1 MNLHFIICTTFLI
14 ADVSFPKKL
23 ILTLFGQVNWERCEG
38 TYTFIFCNC
47 GRPVNGK
54 PHWLQENG
62 QNSLWYDKKFSNWKI
77 GPKIYM
83 GSSNCCMYSAHDVFI
98 SHSWYFFVDNNPN
111 RIFTTTNIFITTKPL
126 ESQCLITPI
135 NARPTGN

>member
-1 MNLHFIICTTFLI
+1 MI
-14 ADVSFPKKL
+14 ADVSFPKRL
-23 ILTLFGQVNWERCEG
+23 IITLFGKAKDTCCTEG
-38 TYTFIFCNC
+38 IYILCNC

-98 SHSWYFFVDNNPN
+98 SHSWYFFVDNNPKP
-111 RIFTTTNIFITTKPL
+111 IFTTTNIFITTKPL
-126 ESQCLITPI
+126 ESQCPITPI
-135 NARPTGN
+135 NARPRGN